1 MGWDLPAD
9 RRTYRQT
16 DRFVANQATYL
27 LTLVSQ
33 ESSQLIRLQRSSHCV
48 CCSCTHTHT
57 HRRESTTPHP
67 AQEGQYPLPPPPPQ
81 RRESTTPPPLP
92 QEGKYPPTPHRREN
106 TIPHPPQVGS
116 HSQGNHP
123 GCTKVAPRLDQLAA
137 GAKHQPAC
145 NMGQTGATHSGEADS
160 CPACKNRLDYTFS
173 RSNLICFQTENELVQ
188 SVAAWLGTPH
198 NGLVTAK

>member
-48 CCSCTHTHT
+48 CYSCTPTHT
-57 HRRESTTPHP
+57 HRKESTPYPSKEGKYHP
-67 AQEGQYPLPPPPPQ
+67 TPQ

-92 QEGKYPPTPHRREN
+92 QEGKYPPTPHRRDN

-116 HSQGNHP
+116 HSLGNHP
-123 GCTKVAPRLDQLAA
+123 GCTKVAPRLHQGCTKVAPRLHQGCTKVAPRLHQGCTKVAPRLDQLAA
-137 GAKHQPAC
+137 GAKRQPAC
-145 NMGQTGATHSGEADS
+145 NMGQPRATQSGE
-160 CPACKNRLDYTFS
+160 S
-173 RSNLICFQTENELVQ
+173 R
-188 SVAAWLGTPH
+188 WLPS
-198 NGLVTAK
+198 